1 MSEFLLKL
9 GSDLGH
15 IYFLFVLALFVSNS
29 IALHIKDEG
38 GEGETRIIVGIVS
51 GIIVVITAFLGGEIL
66 KLILY
71 TFAVFGAF
79 SFFGKPIEKVYM
91 WLFFLLYDWIVKAW
105 TYIKSL
111 FKN

>member
-66 KLILY
+66 K
-71 TFAVFGAF
+71 GF
-79 SFFGKPIEKVYM
+79 SFAMILGVIIGTYSSIFVASPVLSYFKVTQKT
-91 WLFFLLYDWIVKAW
+91 LLKGDDI
-105 TYIKSL
+105 
-111 FKN
+111 

>member
-38 GEGETRIIVGIVS
+38 GEGETRLIVGIVS
-51 GIIVVITAFLGGEIL
+51 GIIVVIAAFLGGEIL
-66 KLILY
+66 KLSYILLQFLECFRSLENLLKRFICGY
-71 TFAVFGAF
+71 F
-79 SFFGKPIEKVYM
+79 SCFMIG
-91 WLFFLLYDWIVKAW
+91 
-105 TYIKSL
+105 S
-111 FKN
+111 